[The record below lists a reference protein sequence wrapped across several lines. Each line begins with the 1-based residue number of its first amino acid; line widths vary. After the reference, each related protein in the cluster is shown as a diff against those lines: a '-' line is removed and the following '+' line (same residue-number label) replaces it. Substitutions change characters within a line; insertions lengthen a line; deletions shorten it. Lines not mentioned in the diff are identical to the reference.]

1 LLRGGRGPC
10 SKNLHIIT
18 CNFELSLFFFLYKEE
33 IPVSRALVSGS
44 FSRKIW
50 GEGEGDELPSILEET
65 RVLNKF
71 LGIFVD
77 DTCFS

>member
-44 FSRKIW
+44 FQEKSGGKAK
-50 GEGEGDELPSILEET
+50 GMNLPSILEET

>member
-50 GEGEGDELPSILEET
+50 GEGEGDEFAEYFRRNTCAQQILG
-65 RVLNKF
+65 N
-71 LGIFVD
+71 I
-77 DTCFS
+77 C